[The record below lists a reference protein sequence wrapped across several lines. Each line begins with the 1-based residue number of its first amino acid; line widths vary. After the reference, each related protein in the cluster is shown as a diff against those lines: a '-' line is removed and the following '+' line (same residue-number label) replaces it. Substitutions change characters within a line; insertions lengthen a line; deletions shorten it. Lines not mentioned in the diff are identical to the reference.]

1 MEENKDI
8 ICVNHKELKEILK
21 HYYKARKPVFIWG
34 YQGIGKSYIVKELA
48 VELKIE
54 LIDVRASQLD
64 PSDIRGIPFRTD
76 GRTQWLVPE
85 WLPAEGKGIIFLDEF
100 NQAPP
105 LVQSSFFQL
114 ILDRKIG
121 NYTLPKDWVVF
132 CAGNPAEVS
141 NVVFELPA
149 PLLNRMGH
157 IWLSVPSADE
167 WINNF
172 AISKGIDSR
181 IIGFIKFKESLL
193 WKYEEGMT
201 AYPTPRT
208 WELCSNL
215 IKDIPDREVELIK
228 KLSASA
234 VGMPAAI
241 QFSAFVKA
249 KMSIDIDRILENPE
263 MINEIPE
270 DEIGTKY
277 AVLTELPVRYKKDR
291 KVLSKIVKVL
301 KVLNEPEWQ
310 VMIIRM
316 LKEVDWEHMNKTMHT
331 NAELKRLVESL
342 CIYL

>member
-1 MEENKDI
+1 MEKDI
-8 ICVNHKELKEILK
+8 VSVNHQELKEMLK
-21 HYYKARKPVFIWG
+21 QYYKVRKPVFIWG
-34 YQGIGKSYIVKELA
+34 YQGIGKSYIVRELA
-48 VELKIE
+48 QELEIE
-54 LIDVRASQLD
+54 LIDIRASQLD
-64 PSDIRGIPFRTD
+64 PSDVRGIPFRTD

-85 WLPAEGKGIIFLDEF
+85 WLPSEGKGIIFLDEF

-157 IWLSVPSADE
+157 VWLNIPSADE

-172 AISKGIDSR
+172 AIPKRIDSR
-181 IIGFIKFKESLL
+181 IIGFVKFKESLL

-215 IKDIPDREVELIK
+215 IKEIPDKEIELIK
-228 KLSASA
+228 RLSASA

-249 KMSIDIDRILENPE
+249 KSKINIDEILEKPE
-263 MINEIPE
+263 LIKEIPE

-277 AVLTELPVRYKKDR
+277 AVLTELPVRFEKDR
-291 KVLSKIVKVL
+291 KVLSKIVNVL
-301 KVLNEPEWQ
+301 KMLDEPEWQ
-310 VMIIRM
+310 IMVIRM
-316 LKEVDWEHMNKTMHT
+316 CKEIDAEQIGKMIYT
-331 NAELKRLVESL
+331 NAEFRKMARNLS
-342 CIYL
+342 IYL